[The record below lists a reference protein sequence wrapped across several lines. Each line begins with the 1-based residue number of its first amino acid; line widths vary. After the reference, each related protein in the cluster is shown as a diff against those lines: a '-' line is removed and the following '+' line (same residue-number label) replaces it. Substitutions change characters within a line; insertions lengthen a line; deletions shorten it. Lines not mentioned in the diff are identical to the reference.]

1 MTANGDEEKPIW
13 ITEIGFSTKLFPQD
27 HAGDADAAIASW
39 LKTVYRD
46 LRGAEAV
53 FWYLFEDESM
63 DENPAGHFGLVEY
76 DDTPKQSYYEYG
88 VMTGS

>member
-1 MTANGDEEKPIW
+1 MGSAKVWYSAVGW
-13 ITEIGFSTKLFPQD
+13 RRGGGQ
-27 HAGDADAAIASW
+27 
-39 LKTVYRD
+39 RD
-46 LRGAEAV
+46 RDAEAI